1 MDPSEELLIRK
12 MKALVKAQ
20 MDDIA
25 ARLKAGKDLLG
36 ERGDGMTSMVMFTPE
51 GRAPVQQVELAPE
64 GLEFSEDVSQAR
76 SVEESLSHGKWG
88 RLDSMMPQGFSSY
101 ARIFHPAYLEWDR
114 ERPVRWSTV
123 ASWTGRA
130 VHPLMQF
137 ERVAGL
143 SEEPGDIYRDPP
155 WGALPQHGSIPER
168 ECRALVDVLRG
179 FTSTP
184 DHCFFGLW
192 EGWGNIGGRLYKA
205 DSRVRAPHRDHLL
218 FRGAL
223 DAVMSF
229 VEERTDPFWGYSP
242 SIWWPEDRAWC
253 VTTDVDLFDTFVGGS
268 EECIEAVVGNP
279 DLEALTTTIEAAIS
293 IAADTEN
300 VADVPGDGR

>member
-1 MDPSEELLIRK
+1 
-12 MKALVKAQ
+12 MKALAKAQ

-36 ERGDGMTSMVMFTPE
+36 DSGDGMPSMAMYTTE
-51 GRAPVQQVELAPE
+51 GGVPVRQVELAPE

-76 SVEESLSHGKWG
+76 WIEESLAQGQWG

-101 ARIFHPAYLEWDR
+101 ARIFHPAYLAGDR

-168 ECRALVDVLRG
+168 ECRALVDVLGG

-184 DHCFFGLW
+184 EQCFFGLW
-192 EGWGNIGGRLYKA
+192 EGWGNIDERLYKA

-218 FRGAL
+218 FRGPL

-229 VEERTDPFWGYSP
+229 VEERMDPFWGQSP
-242 SIWWPEDRAWC
+242 SIWWPQDRAWC
-253 VTTDVDLFDTFVGGS
+253 ITTDVDLFDTFVGGS
-268 EECIEAVVGNP
+268 EECIEAVLRNP
-279 DLEALTTTIEAAIS
+279 DLEALATTLDAGISLDGDTINAAN
-293 IAADTEN
+293 AR
-300 VADVPGDGR
+300 GDGG